1 MREVL
6 AAITE
11 RKAAFARLPFF
22 AFLADE
28 SLDPEQRLVFYPCM
42 AHWIMSFGDLNK
54 YFLRVEPTVDEYQ
67 QRVNTFSH
75 EDDDHWQLYLED
87 FQKLGFERLYT
98 GTDWLNFLWGE
109 ETRANR
115 MLSYR
120 IANLI
125 SGATSVQ
132 RLAIIEAMEEAA
144 NVFFPLTVKL
154 AEQFQERTG
163 MELRYLGHC
172 HFNLE
177 AEHTGAGDHESLA
190 RIELDDD
197 ARRRTLEMVHEVFG
211 LFTDWAEEVLRFA
224 ITRLTEKSCNKLSN
238 NLSGQLTTQ
247 LPPPPN
253 VAANS
258 EHMSRL
264 SSVA

>member
-11 RKAAFARLPFF
+11 RKRAFARLPFF
-22 AFLADE
+22 AFLQDE
-28 SLDPEQRLVFYPCM
+28 SLEPEQRLAFYPCM

-54 YFLRVEPTVDEYQ
+54 YFLRAEPAADEFQ
-67 QRVNTFSH
+67 QRVNAFSH

-87 FQKLGFERLYT
+87 FQKLGFDKLYT

-125 SGATSVQ
+125 MNAGSVE

-144 NVFFPLTVKL
+144 NVFFPLTVQL
-154 AEQFQERTG
+154 AEQIQERSG
-163 MELRYLGHC
+163 VELRYLGHF
-172 HFNLE
+172 HSALE
-177 AEHTGAGDHESLA
+177 AGHTGAGDHESLA
-190 RIELDDD
+190 QIELDEPTQ
-197 ARRRTLEMVHEVFG
+197 RKTLASVDEVFA
-211 LFTDWAEEVLRFA
+211 LFSDWAEEVLRFA
-224 ITRLTEKSCNKLSN
+224 ITQLGDRLP
-238 NLSGQLTTQ
+238 LT
-247 LPPPPN
+247 LPSPSPHS
-253 VAANS
+253 VAASS
-258 EHMSRL
+258 EQVDRL
-264 SSVA
+264 SAVM

>member
-11 RKAAFARLPFF
+11 RKGEFARLPFF

-28 SLDPEQRLVFYPCM
+28 SLEPEQRLAFYPCM
-42 AHWIMSFGDLNK
+42 AHWIMSFADLNK
-54 YFLRVEPTVDEYQ
+54 YFLRAEAGGDEYQ

-87 FQKLGFERLYT
+87 FQKLGFDRLYT
-98 GTDWLNFLWGE
+98 GTNWLNFLWGD

-120 IANLI
+120 IAGLI

-144 NVFFPLTVKL
+144 NVFFPLTVRL
-154 AEQFQERTG
+154 AEQVRERTG
-163 MELRYLGHC
+163 VELRYLGHF

-190 RIELDDD
+190 RIELDDET
-197 ARRRTLEMVHEVFG
+197 RRRTLEIVDEVFG
-211 LFTDWAEEVLRFA
+211 LFADWAEEVLRFA
-224 ITRLTEKSCNKLSN
+224 VARLSDTLSVEFT
-238 NLSGQLTTQ
+238 LP
-247 LPPPPN
+247 LPPPPQ
-253 VAANS
+253 AASNTG
-258 EHMSRL
+258 RLTKL
-264 SSVA
+264 SSVM